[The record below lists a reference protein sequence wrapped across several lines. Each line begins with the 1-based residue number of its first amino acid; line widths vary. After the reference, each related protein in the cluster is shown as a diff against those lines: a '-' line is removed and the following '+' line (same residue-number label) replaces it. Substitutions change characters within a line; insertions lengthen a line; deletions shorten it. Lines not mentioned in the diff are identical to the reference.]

1 MGFRVGAAAGFSKE
15 DAENALPAVMWVPAA
30 QVAKAAVDG
39 MAKGRLVV
47 IPGLA
52 NRVGAAVSQVAPRSV
67 LLPIL
72 ARSHP
77 GLRPVD

>member
-1 MGFRVGAAAGFSKE
+1 MS
-15 DAENALPAVMWVPAA
+15 LPAPGPDRT
-30 QVAKAAVDG
+30 AVVTGASSGIGAEIARDL
-39 MAKGRLVV
+39 A
-47 IPGLA
+47 GLA

-77 GLRPVD
+77 GLRE